1 MKPGQGIEK
10 KEEAAMGKDAE
21 TDYRGPGIRAERT
34 IGKYSERKMTR
45 KGFLARGGAF
55 AFAAA
60 VTGPGLTILSGCG
73 GSASSEPLTF
83 MQFYGPGGE
92 VAPQSKWFED
102 LVKEWNGQN
111 EAKVKLEY
119 VPSPQYISGTKLQT
133 AFSSGE
139 GPDLFIIS
147 PGDFLRYYNGN
158 VLEDLTPYMSK
169 EARDDF
175 YPSVM
180 ETRTVDG
187 KVYALP
193 MEVEPLAMYYGTK
206 AFEEAGLSEAD
217 LPKTWDQLIDVADR
231 LKTGDRYGVLF
242 ETAPGYYQNFTWYPF
257 MWMAGGNAVSSNGKS
272 SAFDSKGTVAAL
284 RFWQDTIE
292 SRVAPRK
299 ALGTGGGD
307 LVANLASG
315 YCAIQNCGIWGVSEL
330 DANAPDFEYGLFKLP
345 LPPGGQYT
353 TDLGGWSFV
362 ANSQG
367 KNPEAAG
374 QFCAWAIGSM
384 EEGARNR
391 VLDWCTGVKSDIA
404 PRRSVQEKA
413 EKQGAFD
420 EGPMKFFREEAFPG
434 GRGEPRYTPE
444 VYKAVSD
451 ALQACQLDGA
461 NPEEEAQNAAE
472 TINEFLE
479 NYEGAKIV

>member
-1 MKPGQGIEK
+1 MERSKKVVVGVEAGRTGI
-10 KEEAAMGKDAE
+10 MS
-21 TDYRGPGIRAERT
+21 RRR
-34 IGKYSERKMTR
+34 
-45 KGFLARGGAF
+45 FLARGGAF

-73 GSASSEPLTF
+73 GGASSEPLTF

-92 VAPQSKWFED
+92 VEAQSKWFED
-102 LVKEWNGQN
+102 LVEEWNGQN
-111 EAKVKLEY
+111 ETKVKLEY
-119 VPSPQYISGTKLQT
+119 VPSPQYIGGTKLQT

-147 PGDFLRYYNGN
+147 PGDFLRYYNGD
-158 VLEDLTPYMSK
+158 VLEDLTPYLDK
-169 EARDDF
+169 EAREDF

-180 ETRTVDG
+180 RTRMVDG

-206 AFEEAGLSEAD
+206 AFEDAGLSEAD
-217 LPKTWDQLIDVADR
+217 LPKTWDQLIEVADR
-231 LKTGDRYGVLF
+231 LKTDDRFGVLF
-242 ETAPGYYQNFTWYPF
+242 ETAPGYYQNFVWYPF
-257 MWMAGGNAVSSNGKS
+257 MWMAGGNAVSSNGTS
-272 SAFDSKGTVAAL
+272 SAFDSPGTVDAL

-292 SRVAPRK
+292 SGVAPRK
-299 ALGTGGGD
+299 ALGTGSGD
-307 LVANLASG
+307 PVANLASG
-315 YCAIQNCGIWGVSEL
+315 YCAIQQCGIWGVADL
-330 DANAPDFEYGLFKLP
+330 AANAPDFEYGLFKLP
-345 LPPGGQYT
+345 LPPGGEYT
-353 TDLGGWSFV
+353 TDLGGWAFV

-374 QFCAWAIGSM
+374 QFCAWALGSM
-384 EEGARNR
+384 EKGARDR

-404 PRRSVQEKA
+404 PRKSVQQAA
-413 EKQGAFD
+413 EEQGAFAD
-420 EGPMKFFREEAFPG
+420 GPMKFFREEAFPG

-472 TINEFLE
+472 TINQFLE
-479 NYEGAKIV
+479 NYEGAQIV